1 VVTTGFCSDR
11 VRICSAPDF
20 RETRSVAVGAGSSH
34 TAFAADGSAW
44 VACSVADRLVRI
56 DLASLQ
62 QEIVTLTPN

>member
-1 VVTTGFCSDR
+1 M
-11 VRICSAPDF
+11 
-20 RETRSVAVGAGSSH
+20 RSVAVGAGSSH